1 MTVRVIVVDDQRIV
15 RDGLVMLLG
24 LLENID
30 LVGSAE
36 DGADALELV
45 QREHP
50 NIVLMDLRMPHM
62 DGVEATKR
70 IRADHPDTEVIVL
83 TTYADDQSIYA
94 ALKAGA
100 RGYLTKDAG
109 AEDIERA
116 IRTVHAGEVLLAP
129 EVQAR
134 LLADID
140 RKRSPASSSLPGGLT
155 AKEADVLM
163 LAAEGLSNTEI
174 AGRLVV
180 SEATVKTHIN
190 HIFAKLGVRD
200 RAQAVAYA
208 YRVGLVSPDEGN

>member
-50 NIVLMDLRMPHM
+50 DIVLMDLRMPHM

-70 IRADHPDTEVIVL
+70 IRADHPDTQVIVL